1 MTRRARGAGRALTV
15 LKIGG
20 SLIGADGEAPVLDQ
34 IAAAWAA
41 GEEILV
47 VHGGGRELSRWLA
60 TLRMKSRFIK
70 GQRVTTPAMLP
81 IALMVLGG
89 LVNRRIVEGLLK
101 RGCPAVG
108 LTGAD
113 GEGTRAAPLQR
124 SGLGAVGRIVS
135 VNASFYRDLMAGGRL
150 PVVASLALDRR
161 AGWLNVNADLMAG
174 ALAAGLG
181 ARRLLL
187 LTDVDGVRDGDGAAL
202 STLSLTGLDRLI
214 ASGAARDG
222 MIPKL
227 QACRLALRRRVP
239 EVRIV
244 RGETVELTALL
255 RSRRNASRA
264 AVAGTRVMREPP
276 EAQPR
281 SARAATMSA
290 RAATMANGAP
300 KDWR

>member
-1 MTRRARGAGRALTV
+1 MTRRAPGALRGLTV
-15 LKIGG
+15 LKVGG
-20 SLIGADGEAPVLDQ
+20 SLIGPDGEAPVLDQ

-47 VHGGGRELSRWLA
+47 VHGGGRELSRWLG
-60 TLRMKSRFIK
+60 TLRMKSRFLK

-81 IALMVLGG
+81 VALMVLGG
-89 LVNRRIVEGLLK
+89 LVNRRIVEGLVM

-113 GEGTRAAPLQR
+113 GDGTRAAPLPR

-135 VNASFYRDLMAGGRL
+135 VNASFYRELLAGGRL
-150 PVVASLALDRR
+150 PVVASLALDPR

-174 ALAAGLG
+174 AMAAGLG

-187 LTDVDGVRDGDGAAL
+187 LTDVNGVRNGDGTTL
-202 STLSLTGLDRLI
+202 PTLSLPGLDRLI

-244 RGETVELTALL
+244 RGESDALTALL
-255 RSRRNASRA
+255 RPGRAGRRA
-264 AVAGTRVMREPP
+264 AAAGTRVMRGRPK
-276 EAQPR
+276 AKPR
-281 SARAATMSA
+281 SPRAATTATGSA
-290 RAATMANGAP
+290 
-300 KDWR
+300 KDAR